1 MSGTDRA
8 EERDMCWISGGRCI
22 TFDEGPL
29 CQPSVGRVV
38 SVNCCLGGRREELF
52 WMSVIGGDQS
62 LDDAGGVTDPSPE
75 VSERAKRRS
84 HTARWGAIVV
94 PLPRVATGVPSLTR
108 SRPRQP
114 HEPVRQGRERCLLY
128 TSDAADDLT

>member
-29 CQPSVGRVV
+29 CQPSVRRVV

-75 VSERAKRRS
+75 VSERAKRRWR
-84 HTARWGAIVV
+84 AGGWGSLVV
-94 PLPRVATGVPSLTR
+94 ALGRVATGVGSLAG
-108 SRPRQP
+108 SRPGQT
-114 HEPVRQGRERCLLY
+114 HDPVR
-128 TSDAADDLT
+128 AAVAALIVSA